1 MIICPLEYKLKIS
14 LGVIARHNL
23 GGGGTDDRGQR
34 WPTGLQR
41 NVLLISFKNTFKEHF
56 IYGQKWPYIVLYTFF
71 F

>member
-14 LGVIARHNL
+14 LGVIARRNL
-23 GGGGTDDRGQR
+23 GGGDTDDRGQR

-41 NVLLISFKNTFKEHF
+41 NVLLISFKNTFKEHCT
-56 IYGQKWPYIVLYTFF
+56 YGQKWPYIVLYTFF